1 MWRGKPGY
9 FSVNCRFSTS
19 TQDQFAIKDLGV
31 ACAQKNR
38 MLFVH
43 CTSLLLSQQQFPIEW
58 SWRFTWRRNPHLDP
72 ITKTCANAGSAISIL
87 HKGHKLLNVVTQ
99 ELETSF
105 SSFPTILVCVIH
117 HFILLRLQKEF
128 DYKTARGPGRVHLK
142 VIIFPPKFLRSC
154 SGRASQWN
162 LSWERSKQAN
172 VDCLWQQ
179 WQQQQWN
186 NAKLPTQL
194 FPKSLIPVPCGQF
207 ARDTGCSRVPWMG
220 MVMDE

>member
-1 MWRGKPGY
+1 MSNIWPNNIWHKSIVGRRRTEVWRGNPGY

-38 MLFVH
+38 ILFVYVLVH

-128 DYKTARGPGRVHLK
+128 DYNSPKPRPCAFESDH
-142 VIIFPPKFLRSC
+142 FPAKISQIMQRPCESMEFKLRKKQTSE
-154 SGRASQWN
+154 RW
-162 LSWERSKQAN
+162 LSLTTMTTTTMEQCQIAN
-172 VDCLWQQ
+172 
-179 WQQQQWN
+179 
-186 NAKLPTQL
+186 TT
-194 FPKSLIPVPCGQF
+194 VP
-207 ARDTGCSRVPWMG
+207 
-220 MVMDE
+220 